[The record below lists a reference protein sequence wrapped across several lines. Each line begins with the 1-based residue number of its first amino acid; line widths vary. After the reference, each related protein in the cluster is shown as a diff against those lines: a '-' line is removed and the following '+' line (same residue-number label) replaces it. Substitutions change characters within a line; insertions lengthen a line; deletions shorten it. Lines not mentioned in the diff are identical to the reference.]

1 MLNTAIPLMSVSEDS
16 SSTPARSWFWIALLL
31 AMMIHCGITG
41 EAAGKENESGQLES
55 ARQFE
60 VSVQPLLMKYCVSC
74 HNADEM
80 KSGIRLDQ
88 LTASP
93 SDRDLFLL
101 NDVQKQLNSGAMPP
115 KGETQPSVEERDAI
129 SKWVS
134 DTIRIARS
142 VDKGRN
148 GFMRRLTVS
157 QYRNTMRDLLG
168 LQENLSDVLPPD
180 GVSRDGFANNGQV
193 LGLSPLQMEY
203 YFDIAEKSLEL
214 CMVDEQSKPV
224 IQNFRMDLGENI
236 NAAPCPDSLIL
247 GADSL
252 LLRNTDFLVTELQ
265 PKKPFEYTPFA
276 MRRVWGFI
284 EGYAGNDTVRGMKH
298 FDHINHSVFA
308 CMRGTRGYP
317 KGEPWEMV
325 PDGMLLRPAI
335 PSSELFGQS
344 STYGPMANFK
354 ISLRELPDHGNF
366 RVTVR
371 ASRYRDVLLTP
382 SEFPLAET
390 NEKTGLPGSE
400 KSELS
405 QTTVDLSENAA
416 PAISIHR
423 DGVYQF
429 DVAYELSEPRESI
442 RVKLSD
448 YLVTTHL
455 NGGDANS
462 AAGGSDKKGYGEDAT
477 AQENTASKSD
487 TEESVPATPAE
498 RRAALFLCRLSAGE
512 IPLEIQVNEKVRIK
526 SATLTRLS
534 EETDAAKSF
543 LLFEK
548 RSPLVGVHLGLRRD
562 CGSTLN
568 PVQSPQAVTSETP
581 QEFVFEGAI
590 DDFPSPSV
598 EKDNVNYLAGIR
610 EIGVRCEYTDGRD
623 LPRLKIHSVE
633 FEGPLY
639 ESWPPETYRR
649 IFIDSEKRD
658 EPEAYAAEILR
669 SFMMRAWRRPV
680 TDDEFH
686 RIHQVWRTSWAEDP
700 DFQRSIRD
708 AMLVV
713 LTAPQFLFL
722 IEKSE
727 TPASEDLNEWELAS
741 KLSYFLW
748 NAPPDKRLLTLA
760 QKGQLRS
767 ALRSET
773 DRLIE
778 DARFRES
785 LNEFV
790 PQWLSLDKFDV
801 VETDSAKYPKL
812 TRDVRSELR
821 KEPVAFIEYLIR
833 HDQPLRN
840 ILDSDILLAN
850 DAVASYYGLGDR
862 SESGLAFVAMEHNR
876 ADLGGVMSQAAVLAG
891 LSDGRESNPIKRG
904 AWFARKMI
912 SEPPDDPPPNVPQ
925 LSEEN
930 TEKLTLRQRL
940 EQHRNQEGCVKCHSN
955 IDPWGIP
962 FEHYD
967 AGGLRKQ
974 GDVPDA
980 QSLLPDGTEVR
991 DLADLK
997 KYLAN
1002 QRMNQIAFSFARHVS
1017 CYATGRSLTY
1027 NETEWLKENITSL
1040 EFGQYAMRDLIHFLI
1055 ASDLFLKK

>member
-1 MLNTAIPLMSVSEDS
+1 
-16 SSTPARSWFWIALLL
+16 
-31 AMMIHCGITG
+31 MMTYCGSAG
-41 EAAGKENESGQLES
+41 QAAEKENESGQLES

-60 VSVQPLLMKYCVSC
+60 LSVQPLLTKYCVSC

-115 KGETQPSVEERDAI
+115 KGEPQPSAEEREAI

-134 DTIRIARS
+134 ETIRVARS

-236 NAAPCPDSLIL
+236 NTAPSPDSLIL

-265 PKKPFEYTPFA
+265 PKKSFEYTPFA
-276 MRRVWGFI
+276 MRRVWDFI

-298 FDHINHSVFA
+298 FDHVNHSVFA

-366 RVTVR
+366 RVKVR
-371 ASRYRDVLLTP
+371 ASRYRDVMLIPAESAVVGADRQEGQGDQKTESNTP
-382 SEFPLAET
+382 DL
-390 NEKTGLPGSE
+390 
-400 KSELS
+400 
-405 QTTVDLSENAA
+405 QHVVVDLSQAA
-416 PAISIHR
+416 VRDVAIPE

-429 DVAYELSEPRESI
+429 DAAYELTEPRETV
-442 RVKLSD
+442 RVVLGS

-455 NGGDANS
+455 TGGEAKSDAS
-462 AAGGSDKKGYGEDAT
+462 GSGEKGYKDEAAAT
-477 AQENTASKSD
+477 LPDKPQQDPSEQTTQKPIEHSAG
-487 TEESVPATPAE
+487 
-498 RRAALFLCRLSAGE
+498 LFVCRLSAGYF
-512 IPLEIQVNEKVRIK
+512 PLSLQVGEKVKLR
-526 SATLTRLS
+526 SATLTRLDEKS
-534 EETDAAKSF
+534 DAYRKF

-568 PVQSPQAVTSETP
+568 PVQSPQSVTSETP

-639 ESWPPETYRR
+639 ESWPPETHRK
-649 IFIDSEKRD
+649 IFIDSKKRT
-658 EPEAYAAEILR
+658 EPETYAAEILR
-669 SFMMRAWRRPV
+669 TFMVRAWRRPV
-680 TDDEFH
+680 TDDEVN
-686 RIHQVWRTSWAEDP
+686 RIHQVWRTSWSEDP

-727 TPASEDLNEWELAS
+727 TPASEDLNDWELAC

-748 NAPPDKRLLTLA
+748 NAPPDERLLTLA

-773 DRLIE
+773 ERLIE
-778 DARFRES
+778 DQRFRES

-833 HDQPLRN
+833 HNRPLRN
-840 ILDSDILLAN
+840 ILDSELLVAN

-862 SESGLAFVAMEHNR
+862 SESGLSFVAIEHNR
-876 ADLGGVMSQAAVLAG
+876 SDLGGVLSQAAVLAG

-940 EQHRNQEGCVKCHSN
+940 EQHRNQEGCFKCHSN

-980 QSLLPDGTEVR
+980 QSLLPDGNEVK

-1040 EFGQYAMRDLIHFLI
+1040 ESGQYAMRDLIHFLI